1 MPTSAVGACWRGMR
15 KIITIAVT
23 GAALAVV
30 PALAAKPASKPAHPA
45 KPPHPAKCKINSV
58 GYNAKGTLDV
68 VPTLTQTKGA
78 DTPTDKSDDRYSG
91 DVTVTVTKA
100 NHKGLKGEQT
110 FTLTDARV
118 RFYDAAGDGT
128 DDAPAVGDTVRIHGK
143 ISKLAKKCDQT
154 GFTPTVTVR
163 SISFQQAAP
172 APAPE

>member
-1 MPTSAVGACWRGMR
+1 MR

-30 PALAAKPASKPAHPA
+30 PALAAKPATKPAHPA

-58 GYNAKGTLDV
+58 GYNAKGTLDA

-91 DVTVTVTKA
+91 TVTVTVTKA
-100 NHKGLKGEQT
+100 NHKAPKGSQT

-118 RFYDAAGDGT
+118 SFYDAANDGT
-128 DDAPAVGDTVRIHGK
+128 ADAPAVGDTVRLHGK
-143 ISKLAKKCDQT
+143 VTKYKKKCTQDT
-154 GFTPTVTVR
+154 TVITVKR
-163 SISFQQAAP
+163 VSFKQAAP
-172 APAPE
+172 TA